1 MIRGDSEV
9 IQKKVDFFMQS
20 KVKVHIDLNDG
31 TFLNGHILKK
41 SREGIYW
48 LNERKLGNIFL
59 FVNDIKTIREYTER
73 GL

>member
-9 IQKKVDFFMQS
+9 IREKVDFFMKS
-20 KVKVHIDLNDG
+20 KVKVHIDLDDG

-41 SREGIYW
+41 SRDNIYW

-59 FVNDIKTIREYTER
+59 FVKDIKNIREYKER